1 MKFSV
6 HPPIRGKMEKTG
18 PRETMPTAADILA
31 RALHDAGCRHA
42 FGIPGGE
49 VLTVM
54 HALSDAGIDFRLCK
68 HENSGGFM
76 AEGTYHMTGAPG
88 ILVATLGPG
97 VANAVNVIAN
107 AEQDRVPLIFLT
119 GCVDPAEAEGY
130 THQVFDHRAL
140 LGPITKASFTLHDG
154 AVEKVVEKALF
165 IAMDG
170 RPGPVHI
177 DVPISVAAKPQETG
191 RALHPPYAAP
201 AAPAEGRAL
210 EAASHYLAA
219 SFRPVMI
226 AGLEVLAQGAEAE
239 VAAFAKDY
247 GVPVITTYKA
257 KGIVSEAESLALGG
271 AGLSPIAD
279 AHLMPVIE
287 ASDLI
292 LLVGYDP
299 IEMRHA
305 WCDAWDPGAKP
316 VIEFT
321 AALQAHGVHGATLS
335 FAGDIGAGLRKL
347 SEGVTPQNTWSNGA
361 PAQAR
366 EKMAK
371 AYRPDE
377 PWGPAAIVDEVR
389 RAIPE
394 DAVATVDSGAH
405 RILLSQVWQCYLPRT
420 LLQSTGLCTM
430 GCALPLAIG
439 AKVAAPERAVVA
451 FTGDAGLEMV
461 LGELASLRDFKLPVV
476 IVVFV
481 DASLALIELKQRK
494 AGQYNLGVDFGAT
507 DFPAVA
513 QALGGHGVAVGG
525 RAALRQAV
533 VDGLA
538 ADTFTLIAAHIG
550 PKAYDGRF

>member
-1 MKFSV
+1 
-6 HPPIRGKMEKTG
+6 
-18 PRETMPTAADILA
+18 MPTAADILA
-31 RALHDAGCRHA
+31 HALHDAGCRHG

-54 HALSDAGIDFRLCK
+54 HALADAGIDFRLCK
-68 HENSGGFM
+68 HENAGGFM
-76 AEGTYHMTGAPG
+76 AEGTYHVTGAPG

-165 IAMDG
+165 IAREG

-177 DVPISVAAKPQETG
+177 DVPISVADKAQ
-191 RALHPPYAAP
+191 AAP
-201 AAPAEGRAL
+201 KPVRVPRAAPVTPAEGPDL
-210 EAASHYLAA
+210 EAARRALLAA
-219 SFRPVMI
+219 RRPVMI
-226 AGLEVLAQGAEAE
+226 AGLEVLAQNAEAA
-239 VAAFAKDY
+239 VAAFARDY

-257 KGIVSEAESLALGG
+257 KGILPETETLALGG
-271 AGLSPIAD
+271 AGLSPVAD

-299 IEMRHA
+299 IEMRHG
-305 WCDAWDPGAKP
+305 WCDAWDPEAKP

-321 AALQAHGVHGATLS
+321 AKLQAHGVHGASLC
-335 FAGDIGAGLRKL
+335 FAGDIGAGLKAL
-347 SEGVTPQNTWSNGA
+347 GDSTAPQNTWSNGR
-361 PAQAR
+361 PAQVRKELIQAF
-366 EKMAK
+366 A
-371 AYRPDE
+371 PDE
-377 PWGPAAIVDEVR
+377 TWGPAAIVDEVR
-389 RAIPE
+389 KAVPQ

-405 RILLSQVWQCYLPRT
+405 RILLSQVWQCPLPRT

-439 AKVAAPERAVVA
+439 AKIAAPERAVVA

-461 LGELASLRDFKLPVV
+461 LGELASLRDLALPVV
-476 IVVFV
+476 VVVFV

-494 AGQYNLGVDFGAT
+494 SGKRNLGVDFGAS

-513 QALGGHGVAVGG
+513 QAMGGRGVAVRD
-525 RAALRQAV
+525 RAALRDAV
-533 VDGLA
+533 VEGLSA
-538 ADTFTLIAAHIG
+538 KTFTVIAAHIG
-550 PKAYDGRF
+550 AKAYDGRF